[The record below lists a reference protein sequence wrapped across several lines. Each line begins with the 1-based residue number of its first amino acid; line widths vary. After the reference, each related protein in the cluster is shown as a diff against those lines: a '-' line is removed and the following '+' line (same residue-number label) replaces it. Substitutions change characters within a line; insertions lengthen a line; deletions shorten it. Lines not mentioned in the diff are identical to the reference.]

1 MRRNLD
7 DDFQNIHGMV
17 LNILFPSVPVVI
29 GGQRRCPGGAERPP
43 MTVAVTRFG
52 WFSRGSSSS
61 GLAILVSDVHD
72 GWREQCGS
80 FCWLARPYSGR
91 AVVSPSPR
99 PHPTKCKV
107 SMPRLCW
114 VARVR
119 TTTTTLSAGPNPAR
133 RRHQHLAPSSSG

>member
-1 MRRNLD
+1 MQPNLD
-7 DDFQNIHGMV
+7 DDFQNIRGMV
-17 LNILFPSVPVVI
+17 FNVLFPSASVVI
-29 GGQRRCPGGAERPP
+29 GGQRCCPGGAERPP

-91 AVVSPSPR
+91 AVGSPSPT
-99 PHPTKCKV
+99 PPPTKGKV
-107 SMPRLCW
+107 IIPSPRW
-114 VARVR
+114 AARVL
-119 TTTTTLSAGPNPAR
+119 T
-133 RRHQHLAPSSSG
+133 